1 MVMKMKKTVLV
12 SLVLFLSIVI
22 LGTYGAGAQ
31 ENLVV
36 NSKEKKEVI
45 DSIAKLLKD
54 NYVFPDMG
62 VKLGEHIIAKHKK
75 GDYNN
80 FNDVK
85 KFAVQLTSD
94 LREVSKDLHLRV
106 IFNPRAAKEQL
117 YPKKFTDK
125 ELEAKRN
132 WRLTLGQLQNFGF
145 ENVKILDGNI
155 GYLKLTG
162 FFSLENAGPTAVATM
177 NFLAN
182 TFAVIIDLRESGGGT
197 PQMSQLLASYFLG
210 KEPVLLNSIYTRVKD
225 ETNQYWSL
233 PHVPGK
239 MMTDT
244 DVFLL
249 TSKDTF
255 SAPEGFAYMLQQLK
269 RATVIGETTRGGAH
283 PGETKPVNERFLVW
297 IPLAR
302 AINPI
307 SKTNWE
313 GVGVKPDIETTKEQA
328 LKTAHIEALKKAI
341 EKEKRNNIKEGLKG
355 FLEEISKTKT
365 DKK

>member
-1 MVMKMKKTVLV
+1 MKIKKTLLV
-12 SLVLFLSIVI
+12 SLILVLSIVI
-22 LGTYGAGAQ
+22 LRTHGVGAQ
-31 ENLVV
+31 ENFAV

-62 VKLGEHIIAKHKK
+62 VKLGEYIIAKHKK
-75 GDYNN
+75 GDYDN

-85 KFAVQLTSD
+85 KFAAQLTSD
-94 LREVSKDLHLRV
+94 LQEVSKDLHLRV
-106 IFNPRAAKEQL
+106 IFDPRAAKEQL
-117 YPKKFTDK
+117 YPKKFTDE
-125 ELEAKRN
+125 ELEAQRN
-132 WRLTLGQLQNFGF
+132 WKLTLGQLQNFGF

-162 FFSLENAGPTAVATM
+162 FFSLENAGPTAVAAM

-182 TFAVIIDLRESGGGT
+182 TFAVIIDLRESGGGS
-197 PQMSQLLASYFLG
+197 PQMGQLLATYFLD

-233 PHVPGK
+233 PYVPGK

-244 DVFLL
+244 DIFLL

-255 SAPEGFAYMLQQLK
+255 SAPEGFAYMLQQQK

-283 PGETKPVNERFLVW
+283 PGETKPVNERFLLW
-297 IPLAR
+297 IPMAR
-302 AINPI
+302 VIDPI

-328 LKTAHIEALKKAI
+328 LITAHIEALKKAI
-341 EKEKRNNIKEGLKG
+341 EKEKRSNIKAGLEGI
-355 FLEEISKTKT
+355 LEEISKMKT

>member
-1 MVMKMKKTVLV
+1 MKMKKTLLA
-12 SLVLFLSIVI
+12 SLILLLSIVI
-22 LGTYGAGAQ
+22 LRTHGAGAQ
-31 ENLVV
+31 EDLVV

-62 VKLGEHIIAKHKK
+62 IKLGEYIIAEHKK
-75 GDYNN
+75 GDYDK
-80 FNDVK
+80 FNDVD
-85 KFAVQLTSD
+85 KFAAQLTSD
-94 LREVSKDLHLRV
+94 LQEVSKDFHLRV
-106 IFNPRAAKEQL
+106 IFDPRAAKEQL
-117 YPKKFTDK
+117 YPKKFTDE
-125 ELEAKRN
+125 ELEAQRN

-162 FFSLENAGPTAVATM
+162 FFSLENAGPTAVAAM

-182 TFAVIIDLRESGGGT
+182 TFAVIIDLRESGGGN
-197 PQMSQLLASYFLG
+197 PQMCQFLATYFLG

-233 PHVPGK
+233 PYVPGK
-239 MMTDT
+239 RMTDT

-255 SAPEGFAYMLQQLK
+255 SAPEGFAYMLQQQK

-297 IPLAR
+297 IPMAR
-302 AINPI
+302 AIDPI
-307 SKTNWE
+307 SKANWE
-313 GVGVKPDIETTKEQA
+313 GVGVIPDIETTKEQA
-328 LKTAHIEALKKAI
+328 LITAHIEALKKAI
-341 EKEKRNNIKEGLKG
+341 EKEKRNNIKAGLEA
-355 FLEEISKTKT
+355 FLEKISKNK
-365 DKK
+365 DR